1 MAFISGSEGWPFL
14 LGVEVGP
21 SGWDWP
27 LGSGLALPSWAW
39 GWPALCGCNYNYYC
53 NHVMLIIS
61 EGGGKE
67 DRGWPFGLGSALG
80 IGVGPSF
87 FGLVGPSHSWV
98 GVDPSR
104 GGSWP
109 FLFGFGV
116 GPSRF

>member
-1 MAFISGSEGWPFL
+1 MAFISGCEGWPFL

-27 LGSGLALPSWAW
+27 FGSGLALLSWVW
-39 GWPALCGCNYNYYC
+39 GWPALCGYNYNYNC

-80 IGVGPSF
+80 IGVGPSILG
-87 FGLVGPSHSWV
+87 FG
-98 GVDPSR
+98 
-104 GGSWP
+104 WP
-109 FLFGFGV
+109 FPLLGWG
-116 GPSRF
+116 